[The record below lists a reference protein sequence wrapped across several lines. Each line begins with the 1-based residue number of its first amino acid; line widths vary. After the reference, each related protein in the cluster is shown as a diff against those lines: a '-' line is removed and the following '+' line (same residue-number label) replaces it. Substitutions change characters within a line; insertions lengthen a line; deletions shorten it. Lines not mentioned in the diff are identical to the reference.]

1 LQDHP
6 NQAISL
12 TRGFAWRTIGL
23 IFFAALMIRLGYISF
38 LKEGYYFS
46 DFRHY
51 EQAALSL
58 LQGNGFGPE
67 YDRPPL
73 YPMFIAGNYR
83 IWGRHFVA
91 LRIMQALLG
100 AVCSAGIFLLTGKI
114 FGDRA
119 GKFAGWISVFYPYY
133 IFISG
138 LLYPTLLNTFLLI
151 AVIYFLLFALEKQ
164 SVVYLFAAS
173 FCLGLGAL
181 SVTASFVF
189 LPFLLI
195 WLFFIT
201 GFTIQRKLVYLCIIL
216 FAAALPI
223 APWIL
228 YNHER
233 TGAWSFIDARGSR
246 HLPYFP
252 KDPTQETE
260 RKAAYENRVH
270 SIIENPGK
278 FIRRTGQ
285 EFLHFWSFVP
295 DRVTTREVKYR
306 EQVNQE
312 DQRMVV
318 HHPFTSR
325 ILDYVSIF
333 TYGPVFILAIVG
345 MAFSLR
351 FRRTASLVFLLLMS
365 HAIGY
370 SFFFTQVRY
379 RLPVE
384 FCLMI
389 FAGWGWTV
397 LLQKIGIKP
406 HKVSG

>member
-1 LQDHP
+1 MHGPAD
-6 NQAISL
+6 QAISDKQ
-12 TRGFAWRTIGL
+12 RVAWRSIKL
-23 IFFAALMIRLGYISF
+23 IFFAALIVRLGYISF

-46 DFRHY
+46 DIRHY

-58 LQGNGFGPE
+58 LNGSGFGPE

-73 YPMFIAGNYR
+73 YPMFVAVNYWL
-83 IWGRHFVA
+83 WGHHFAA
-91 LRIMQALLG
+91 LRIAQALIG
-100 AVCSAGIFLLTGKI
+100 AFCCVGILLLATKI

-138 LLYPTLLNTFLLI
+138 LLYPTLINTFLLI
-151 AVIYFLLFALEKQ
+151 VMIYFLLLVLEKQ
-164 SVVYLFAAS
+164 SIVNLFAAS

-181 SVTASFVF
+181 TVTASFVF

-195 WLFFIT
+195 WLFFFA
-201 GFTIQRKLVYLCIIL
+201 GFTIKRKLVYLCIIFL
-216 FAAALPI
+216 AASSLTV
-223 APWIL
+223 PWIL
-228 YNHER
+228 YNHSR
-233 TGAWSFIDARGSR
+233 TGEWSFIDARGTQ

-252 KDPTQETE
+252 KDPMKETE
-260 RKAAYENRVH
+260 RKAAYQNRVR
-270 SIIENPGK
+270 SIVENPGK
-278 FIRRTGQ
+278 FILRTGQ

-295 DRVTTREVKYR
+295 DRVTTRDVKFR

-312 DQRMVV
+312 DPRMVV

-325 ILDYVSIF
+325 ILDYISIF
-333 TYGPVFILAIVG
+333 TYGPVFIFAILG
-345 MAFSLR
+345 IAFSRNSWQKAALP
-351 FRRTASLVFLLLMS
+351 FLLLMS

-389 FAGWGWTV
+389 FAGWGFTIV
-397 LLQKIGIKP
+397 LQKVGIEPK
-406 HKVSG
+406 KSSV

>member
-1 LQDHP
+1 
-6 NQAISL
+6 
-12 TRGFAWRTIGL
+12 
-23 IFFAALMIRLGYISF
+23 M
-38 LKEGYYFS
+38 KEGYYFS

-58 LQGNGFGPE
+58 LQGSGFGAE

-73 YPMFIAGNYR
+73 YPMFVAVNYAL
-83 IWGRHFVA
+83 WGRHLAA
-91 LRIMQALLG
+91 LRIAQALLG
-100 AVCSAGIFLLTGKI
+100 AISCVGILFLAAKI
-114 FGDRA
+114 FGNEA
-119 GKFAGWISVFYPYY
+119 GKFAAWISVFYPYY

-151 AVIYFLLFALEKQ
+151 AVVYFLLLALEKQ
-164 SVVYLFAAS
+164 SVLYPFVAS

-181 SVTASFVF
+181 SVTASFAF
-189 LPFLLI
+189 LPFLLA

-201 GFTIQRKLVYLCIIL
+201 GFTIKRKLIYLCIII
-216 FAAALPI
+216 FAVSLPI

-228 YNHER
+228 YNYSR
-233 TGAWSFIDARGSR
+233 TGEWSFIDARGSR

-260 RKAAYENRVH
+260 RKSAYENRVR
-270 SIIENPGK
+270 SIVENPGK
-278 FIRRTGQ
+278 FIRRTAQ
-285 EFLHFWSFVP
+285 EFLHFWSFIP

-312 DQRMVV
+312 DRRMVV

-325 ILDYVSIF
+325 ILNYVSIF
-333 TYGPVFILAIVG
+333 TYGPVFIFAILG
-345 MAFSLR
+345 IAFSRR
-351 FRRTASLVFLLLMS
+351 FWCTASLPFLLLMS

-389 FAGWGWTV
+389 FAGWGFAV
-397 LLQKIGIKP
+397 LLHRFRIEPKKL
-406 HKVSG
+406 SG